1 MMGIFSKLFGD
12 PENDAVKFQQVKEL
26 ADLGVAA
33 AQNNIGVM
41 YDKGKG
47 VARDYAQAVMWFR
60 KAADQGYAGAQ
71 NNLGN
76 KYCNGEGV
84 SEDYTQAMMWYLI
97 ANAGGATETARI
109 LPALKKYCTQ
119 AQFAEAERMASE
131 WWAVYHPTN

>member
-1 MMGIFSKLFGD
+1 MGIFSKLFGD
-12 PENDAVKFQQVKEL
+12 AENDAVMFQQTKAL

-47 VARDYAQAVMWFR
+47 VARDYTQAVMWYR

-71 NNLGN
+71 SNLGN

-84 SEDYTQAMMWYLI
+84 SKDYTQAMMWYLL
-97 ANAGGATETARI
+97 ANAGGAKETARV
-109 LPALKKYCTQ
+109 LPVLKGYCTPTQ
-119 AQFAEAERMASE
+119 IAEAQRMASE
-131 WWAVYHPTN
+131 WSAAHHPAN